1 MRNLLILALLLL
13 SIAAKAQE
21 SIALRFTRAHSSQGS
36 DAKFQIRFIGKTHE
50 IGDGETITI
59 TETPSYVSAAKI
71 ECSVAKGYQAV
82 YFFNPQK
89 GNAYLFEV
97 GYKPNGIY
105 IKLLS
110 QMSIAEMEREQP
122 QPKVAPP
129 TPAIVQAIP
138 PKAST
143 DTVVVKTVSPPKQKP
158 DTITVSAVPPPQVK
172 PDSVVAQKATPQ
184 SPPKTVVVETTPVQ
198 TPPDTV
204 TVKRDTTIYN
214 QVDTNIKINRK
225 KGSIALTSEQVHSSD
240 TIRQAWLEK
249 GGKIRYDSYLLTALY
264 FRMDIENYGP
274 ISGYGGGSSVAQN
287 WIDLKIPQYKTGL
300 STWRSLNLGYGLDMN
315 MFFTDYT
322 MEMESIT
329 TKISSLNISM
339 LINGNFGWT
348 IGLGKFLDEANWK
361 GVALTLKY
369 KPSINMTN
377 TISTIEMKSDLPYFP
392 DQTTSDSNTDV
403 MLNMAG
409 LGFDIEFSNF
419 TATMEKIAPM
429 PKSKF
434 SFFLLPPVGDSPLFV
449 SISFGM
455 TIYSR

>member
-1 MRNLLILALLLL
+1 MRNLLILAALLL
-13 SIAAKAQE
+13 SMAGTAQE
-21 SIALRFTRAHSSQGS
+21 DIALRFTRPRGDQGTNI
-36 DAKFQIRFIGKTHE
+36 KFKIRVLDSMHE
-50 IGDGETITI
+50 IGDGETITFRA
-59 TETPSYVSAAKI
+59 TPSYTSAVKV
-71 ECSVAKGYQAV
+71 ECMAPKGAQSV
-82 YFFNPQK
+82 YFFNPDK

-97 GYKPNGIY
+97 GYKPAGVY
-105 IKLLS
+105 IKQLS

-122 QPKVAPP
+122 SPNAELLAPVVEKAAPP
-129 TPAIVQAIP
+129 KELPN
-138 PKAST
+138 
-143 DTVVVKTVSPPKQKP
+143 TVVAETV
-158 DTITVSAVPPPQVK
+158 
-172 PDSVVAQKATPQ
+172 TPHT
-184 SPPKTVVVETTPVQ
+184 PTNTNVTEAAPVQ
-198 TPPDTV
+198 TPPDTI
-204 TVKRDTTIYN
+204 TVKKDTTIAN
-214 QVDTNIKINRK
+214 EVDTNIKINRK
-225 KGSIALTSEQVHSSD
+225 KGSIALTSEQIHSSD

-274 ISGYGGGSSVAQN
+274 ISGYGGGYSVAQN

-300 STWRSLNLGYGLDMN
+300 STWSSLNMGYGLDMN
-315 MFFTDYT
+315 LFFTDYT
-322 MEMESIT
+322 MEMESLS

-369 KPSINMTN
+369 RPSINMTN
-377 TISTIEMKSDLPYFP
+377 TISTIEMKSDSPYFP
-392 DQTTSDSNTDV
+392 DQTTSDSNTDI

-419 TATMEKIAPM
+419 TATMAKIAPK

-434 SFFLLPPVGDSPLFV
+434 AFFLLPPIGDNPLFV
-449 SISFGM
+449 SVSFGM